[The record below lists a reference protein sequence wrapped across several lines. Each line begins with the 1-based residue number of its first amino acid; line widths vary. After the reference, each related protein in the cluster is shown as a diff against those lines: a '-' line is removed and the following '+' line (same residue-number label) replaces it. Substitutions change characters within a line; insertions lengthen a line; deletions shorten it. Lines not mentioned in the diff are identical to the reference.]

1 MIALALG
8 GALLA
13 CGVPA
18 SWAASSPTV
27 QTSLLEKRDLD
38 LLREEFDIEARVRA
52 EERKELVRP
61 APQGFKAASSARK
74 LKLTLVAR
82 DKKIRVGQTFW
93 YRLELQN
100 IGRQEVTIQEFH
112 SFLKSGYQIV
122 LNKFRFYAALP
133 DGTSQ
138 YMPIG
143 VFADEMVAGLRPRA
157 ASKEIP
163 GWDKLSPQEQDD
175 HVRKARL
182 RKQFEKQLEVTLR
195 PGETLVSRPWRW
207 VSVEEH
213 YEKHD
218 RGERISNRPEGAYRE
233 LWTEFDFKT
242 PGKHS
247 IQVEFVDEPPPPPD
261 EELLSAIE
269 RKGISRQDV
278 MANYR
283 KDAAAKLGR
292 TSSNRVTLEVVP

>member
-1 MIALALG
+1 MTALALG
-8 GALLA
+8 AILLICGA
-13 CGVPA
+13 PP
-18 SWAASSPTV
+18 SRAASSPTV
-27 QTSLLEKRDLD
+27 AVPPLDKRDLD

-52 EERKELVRP
+52 EERKELVRS
-61 APQGFKAASSARK
+61 APPGFKSVSAARK

-112 SFLKSGYQIV
+112 SFLKSGYR
-122 LNKFRFYAALP
+122 LEDDKFQFYAALP
-133 DGTSQ
+133 DGTSH

-163 GWDKLSPQEQDD
+163 GWDKLSPQEQYD

-218 RGERISNRPEGAYRE
+218 QGERISNRPEGAYRE

-247 IQVEFVDEPPPPPD
+247 IRVEFVDEPPPPPD
-261 EELLSAIE
+261 EQLLSAFE
-269 RKGISRQDV
+269 KRGDSRQAV
-278 MANYR
+278 MADYW
-283 KDAAAKLGR
+283 KDAATKLGR